1 MVVQGR
7 THGSQ
12 RLVLVLCFL
21 VILVEGYDLIV
32 YGTVLPTI
40 LKTPSWGL
48 TPATAGLIG
57 SCSLVGLLIGSL
69 VAGALAD
76 RLGRRRTI
84 IVGTVWFSFW
94 MAVCA
99 LPAGVAMFG
108 IARFMVGLGV
118 GSAVAAAGVTAVEFA
133 PRGRGQSY
141 SAIAW
146 TGAAGGGI
154 VSSLL
159 ALALLPQFGPR
170 VMFWTGALP
179 LVVLVPVLALLLP
192 ESPAWLRA
200 RGRTKQADSIA
211 DAFGLDGGAVT
222 DSAGA
227 GRGSNGMKG
236 LFSRDH
242 LRVTALLGLLSIL
255 TLLLVYGLSTWL
267 PVLMQSTGHSPS
279 TALLFLLLLSAGGMI
294 VPVFS
299 GRVADLAGP
308 RVVTASVL
316 VLAAACIVLL
326 TVDLPTPALLALA
339 FLTGGGTLGTQVLIY
354 GFAANF
360 YPTSCR
366 ASGVAWVSAAG
377 RLGSV
382 VGPVVTGLIVGA
394 GASAATSLLLFASV
408 AVVAAACAG
417 FVRQRT
423 APARE
428 MRSPQVAQRDTAA

>member
-1 MVVQGR
+1 MHISR
-7 THGSQ
+7 K
-12 RLVLVLCFL
+12 LILLLCFC
-21 VILVEGYDLIV
+21 VIVIEGYDLIV

-69 VAGALAD
+69 FAGALAD
-76 RLGRRRTI
+76 RLGRRRTL
-84 IVGTVWFSFW
+84 IVGTVWFSSW

-99 LPAGVAMFG
+99 LPAGVPMFG

-146 TGAAGGGI
+146 TGAAAGGI
-154 VSSLL
+154 ASSLL
-159 ALALLPQFGPR
+159 ALALLSQFGPR
-170 VMFWTGALP
+170 VMFWLGALP
-179 LVVLVPVLALLLP
+179 LVVLVPALAVLLP
-192 ESPAWLRA
+192 ESPEWLRA
-200 RGRTKQADSIA
+200 HGRTAQADAIA
-211 DAFGLDGGAVT
+211 ADFRLSGGATPGPAAAERV
-222 DSAGA
+222 SG
-227 GRGSNGMKG
+227 GMRG
-236 LFSRDH
+236 LFSRDY
-242 LRVTALLGLLSIL
+242 LRVTVLLGLLSIL

-279 TALLFLLLLSAGGMI
+279 TSLLFLLLLSAGGML
-294 VPVFS
+294 VPVLG

-316 VLAAACIVLL
+316 ALAAVCIVLL
-326 TVDLPTPALLALA
+326 TADLPTPVLLALA
-339 FLTGGGTLGTQVLIY
+339 FLTGGGTLGAQVLIY

-360 YPTSCR
+360 YPASCR

-377 RLGSV
+377 RLGSI

-394 GASAATSLLLFASV
+394 GASAATSLVLFASV
-408 AVVAAACAG
+408 AVVAAVCTG
-417 FVRQRT
+417 FVRHRT
-423 APARE
+423 AFPSESRPPRAAE
-428 MRSPQVAQRDTAA
+428 YDTRA